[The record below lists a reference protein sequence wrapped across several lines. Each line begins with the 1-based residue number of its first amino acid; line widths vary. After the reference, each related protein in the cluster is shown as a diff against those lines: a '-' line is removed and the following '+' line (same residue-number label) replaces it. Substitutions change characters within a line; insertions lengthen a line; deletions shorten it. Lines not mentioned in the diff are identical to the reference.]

1 MAIEKLTDA
10 PEGRN
15 ASDASVGHTV
25 ASPGQA
31 TTGEPWALIVL
42 NPVSGAGSAEGVRR
56 TIEAAFDAAGRPY
69 QIYETTGQD
78 RFRALVQN
86 AVAAGAGVVVA
97 GGGDGTVADVG
108 DPLVGTSVPLGIIPL
123 GTGNVLAQAL
133 GIPLDPVLAAQ
144 LIVGPH
150 HICDLDAMRV
160 GNRHFLLQI
169 GVGLDSLMIR
179 NTDRQAKR
187 RFGRF
192 AYIITLAKLLIG
204 YQSKRYVLTID
215 GRRRRL
221 KAWDILVANAG
232 ILGTADLHWSPNIKP
247 TDGRLDVI
255 VVNVQRFTD
264 YLRVA
269 WRILLGLKRR
279 GPTVTIYPVR
289 REVTISVNRNLPV
302 QADGELIGRT
312 PVTVAVVP
320 HALGVIVPVE
330 CQVEKAG
337 DEALATIGREKALH
351 RQSRLRRW
359 LGPIGVVDTSAA
371 LLVNAL
377 PHPPILNIFMEAL
390 ATVMQRGDGWLIWLA
405 AALNAEH
412 RSWRAAIDVA
422 PPLWLTDIAVEGV
435 LKRIFRR
442 PRPFRAKVLA
452 PVIGRKPGSHSF
464 PSGHAAAAFAGAW
477 LLSRQFPP
485 ATKGLYAFATLV
497 AFSRVYLG
505 VHYLSDV
512 VAGAISGIGFAA
524 VFHLLTCVALGS
536 IARKFER

>member
-1 MAIEKLTDA
+1 MAIEKTLDETEA
-10 PEGRN
+10 RTPTNGPIGSL
-15 ASDASVGHTV
+15 AIG
-25 ASPGQA
+25 PGEA
-31 TTGEPWALIVL
+31 TPAEPWALIIL
-42 NPVSGAGSAEGVRR
+42 NPVSGVGSAEGVRR

-69 QIYETTGQD
+69 QVYATTGD
-78 RFRALVQN
+78 DDFRALVQN
-86 AVAAGAGVVVA
+86 AIAAGAEIVVA

-108 DPLVGTSVPLGIIPL
+108 DSLVGTAASLGIIPL

-133 GIPLDPVLAAQ
+133 GIPFDPVLAAQ
-144 LIVGPH
+144 LIAGPH
-150 HICDLDAMRV
+150 HLCELDAMRV

-192 AYIITLAKLLIG
+192 AYLITLAKLLIG
-204 YQSKRYVLTID
+204 YQAKRYLLKID
-215 GRRRRL
+215 GQSRRL

-232 ILGTADLHWSPNIKP
+232 TLGTADLHWSPNIRP
-247 TDGRLDVI
+247 TDGQLDVI
-255 VVNVQRFTD
+255 VVNVQHFTD

-289 REVTISVNRNLPV
+289 REVTVAANRNLPV
-302 QADGELIGRT
+302 QADGEIIGRT
-312 PVTVAVVP
+312 PLTVDVVP
-320 HALGVIVPVE
+320 HALKVIVPVE
-330 CQVEKAG
+330 CQIEKAG
-337 DEALATIGREKALH
+337 DEALATLGREKAVR
-351 RQSRLRRW
+351 RQGRLRRW

-371 LLVNAL
+371 LMVNAL
-377 PHPPILNIFMEAL
+377 PHPPILNIFMEAI

-412 RSWRAAIDVA
+412 RTWRAAIDVA

-442 PRPFRAKVLA
+442 PRPFLATVLA

-464 PSGHAAAAFAGAW
+464 PSGHAASAFAGAW
-477 LLSRQFPP
+477 LLSRQFPK

-497 AFSRVYLG
+497 AFSRLYLG
-505 VHYLSDV
+505 VHYFSDV

-524 VFHLLTCVALGS
+524 LFNLLTGVALGS
-536 IARKFER
+536 IAKKLGR